1 MDQQKRILETDGQ
14 RPEGVDLQP
23 LPLAS
28 LIQQAVSNC
37 ASAQQEALMSM
48 LENIEEKAFVAGE
61 QHQKALMISFVC
73 DIDGV
78 PHTIRLPL
86 LTVVPMQFMQIDDVE
101 INFNVAIHSN
111 KKSYEVVLMP
121 SRQSIRRTRS
131 GDYDMTNNISV
142 NIRAANIDMSSGMAR
157 LLQLASTNGV
167 IVKPIG
173 KP

>member
-1 MDQQKRILETDGQ
+1 
-14 RPEGVDLQP
+14 
-23 LPLAS
+23 
-28 LIQQAVSNC
+28 
-37 ASAQQEALMSM
+37 
-48 LENIEEKAFVAGE
+48 
-61 QHQKALMISFVC
+61 
-73 DIDGV
+73 
-78 PHTIRLPL
+78 
-86 LTVVPMQFMQIDDVE
+86 MQFMQIDDVE
-101 INFNVAIHSN
+101 INFNVAISSN